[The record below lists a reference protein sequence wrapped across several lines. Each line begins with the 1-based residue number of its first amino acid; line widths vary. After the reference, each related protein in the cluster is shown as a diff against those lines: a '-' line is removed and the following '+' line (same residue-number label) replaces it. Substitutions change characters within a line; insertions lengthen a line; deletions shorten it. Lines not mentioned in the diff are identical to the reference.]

1 MLNNYQMEMNPR
13 MLDLISE
20 QGVLPLYYHSDKEVS
35 ISIMRTLYSAGI
47 RALEYTNRGK
57 TALANFTEMK
67 KISQTELPGMKLG
80 VGTIKNAAMAH
91 QFIQAG
97 ADFLVS
103 PGLDESV
110 AEMVSLH
117 QMLWIPGCMT
127 PTEIMRAE
135 NLGLHLIKLFP
146 GNLLGPT
153 FVSAIKDIFPDLH
166 FMPTGGVTTEKENL
180 EQWFQ
185 AGVVAVGMGSQ
196 LISKKLLEAK
206 DYDSIGIET
215 KKVLA
220 IIKAIKQ

>member
-1 MLNNYQMEMNPR
+1 MKPR

-35 ISIMRTLYSAGI
+35 IAIMKTLYGAGI

-57 TALANFTEMK
+57 TALANFIEMK
-67 KISQTELPGMKLG
+67 KVAEAELPGMKLG
-80 VGTIKNAAMAH
+80 VGTIKNAAIAH
-91 QFIQAG
+91 QFIHEG

-110 AEMVSLH
+110 AEMVNMH

-135 NLGLHLIKLFP
+135 NLGLHFVKLFP
-146 GNLLGPT
+146 GNLLGPS
-153 FVSAIKDIFPDLH
+153 FVAAIKDIFPDIR
-166 FMPTGGVTTEKENL
+166 FMPTGGVTTEKENI

-185 AGVVAVGMGSQ
+185 AGVAAVGMGSQ
-196 LISKKLLEAK
+196 LLSKRL
-206 DYDSIGIET
+206 IET
-215 KKVLA
+215 KDYTNIAKETEKVLA

>member
-1 MLNNYQMEMNPR
+1 MKPR

-35 ISIMRTLYSAGI
+35 ITIMKTLYGAGI

-57 TALANFTEMK
+57 TALANFIEMK
-67 KISQTELPGMKLG
+67 KVAESELPGMKLG
-80 VGTIKNAAMAH
+80 VGTIKNAAIAH
-91 QFIQAG
+91 QFIHEG

-110 AEMVSLH
+110 AEMVNMH

-135 NLGLHLIKLFP
+135 NLGLYFVKLFP
-146 GNLLGPT
+146 GNLLGPS
-153 FVSAIKDIFPDLH
+153 FVAAIKDIFPDIC
-166 FMPTGGVTTEKENL
+166 FMPTGGVTTEKENIK
-180 EQWFQ
+180 QWFQ
-185 AGVVAVGMGSQ
+185 AGVAAVGMGSQ
-196 LISKKLLEAK
+196 LLSKKL
-206 DYDSIGIET
+206 IET
-215 KKVLA
+215 KDFYNIGKETEKVLA